1 MTQLS
6 RPYEHQHDP
15 RRSMDS
21 PARSPIARTAQPV
34 DATSPS
40 WSWLPQALGWFSVGL
55 GLTELLLPRGTAH
68 AIGAPLRPQVM
79 RGLGAREL
87 VSGLGILTGRNT
99 GAWLQSRVAGDL
111 MDLALLGASYRARRA
126 EPAKLTAATAAVVG
140 VTALDL
146 ICSARLSAARKPM
159 ALTKTVAINRPADE
173 LYLFWRSLENLP
185 RIFSH
190 LESVTK
196 LDDARSHWKAKP
208 ALGHTLEWDALIAT
222 DKPGKQIAWRSAEHA
237 ALATEGSVEFQPLAS
252 SRGTAVKVSLQF
264 TPPGGA
270 VGAAFASLW
279 KALPET
285 ELDRDLRRY
294 KQWVETGEV
303 ASTEGQPS
311 GRRSL
316 LSRSLP

>member
-6 RPYEHQHDP
+6 RRYEDQRDP
-15 RRSMDS
+15 RRSMGS
-21 PARSPIARTAQPV
+21 PARPPAAGTPQPV
-34 DATSPS
+34 TGVGPS

-55 GLTELLLPRGTAH
+55 GLTELLLPRRTAH

-79 RGLGAREL
+79 RALGVREL
-87 VSGLGILTGRNT
+87 VSGVGILTGRNT
-99 GAWLQSRVAGDL
+99 GAWLHSRVAGDL

-126 EPAKLTAATAAVVG
+126 ERAKLIAATAAVAG
-140 VTALDL
+140 VAALDL
-146 ICSARLSAARKPM
+146 ICSAQLAAPRKPM
-159 ALTKTVAINRPADE
+159 GFTKTVAINRPADE
-173 LYLFWRSLENLP
+173 LYLFWRSLDNLP

-196 LDDARSHWKAKP
+196 VDDGRSHWKAKP

-222 DKPGKQIAWRSAEHA
+222 EKQGKQIAWRSVEHA
-237 ALATEGSVEFQPLAS
+237 ALATQGSVEFQPLATG
-252 SRGTAVKVSLQF
+252 RGTAVKVTLQF

-279 KALPET
+279 KALPEI

-294 KQWVETGEV
+294 KQSVETGEV

-316 LSRSLP
+316 LSRNLP